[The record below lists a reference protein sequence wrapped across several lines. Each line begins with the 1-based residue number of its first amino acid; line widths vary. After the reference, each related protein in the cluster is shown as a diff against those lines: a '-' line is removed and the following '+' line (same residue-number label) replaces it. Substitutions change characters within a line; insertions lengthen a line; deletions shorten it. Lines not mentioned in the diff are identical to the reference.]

1 MPTPIWYDYAIVRVV
16 PRPEREEFI
25 NAGVILSSVQARLL
39 EARIELDESRL
50 LALDPSADL
59 DQIRAHLATIPL
71 ICAGGAAAGA
81 IGRLSQRERFHWLVA
96 PRSAVIQTSAVHGGC
111 CADLLQAIDHLVQ
124 TMLRVPA
131 KPTAPDP
138 NVSQSHVLRTQ
149 PV

>member
-1 MPTPIWYDYAIVRVV
+1 MLAPVWYDYAIVRVV

-50 LALDPSADL
+50 LALDPTADL

-71 ICAGGAAAGA
+71 ICAGGSAAGA

-96 PRSAVIQTSAVHGGC
+96 PRSAVIQTSAVHGGRC
-111 CADLLQAIDHLVQ
+111 TEPLQAIDHLVR
-124 TMLRVPA
+124 TMLRVSAP
-131 KPTAPDP
+131 PTSP
-138 NVSQSHVLRTQ
+138 
-149 PV
+149 